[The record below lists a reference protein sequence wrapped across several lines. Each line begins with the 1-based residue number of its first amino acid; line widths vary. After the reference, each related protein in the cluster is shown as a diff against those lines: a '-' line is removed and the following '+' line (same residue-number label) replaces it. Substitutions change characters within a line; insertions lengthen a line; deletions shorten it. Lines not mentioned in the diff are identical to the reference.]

1 MGGAGGATALKEETL
16 LLEGLTKNTTSQRK
30 KERKKEESHSD
41 FHESNYRKEV
51 M

>member
-16 LLEGLTKNTTSQRK
+16 LEGLTKNTKSQRK